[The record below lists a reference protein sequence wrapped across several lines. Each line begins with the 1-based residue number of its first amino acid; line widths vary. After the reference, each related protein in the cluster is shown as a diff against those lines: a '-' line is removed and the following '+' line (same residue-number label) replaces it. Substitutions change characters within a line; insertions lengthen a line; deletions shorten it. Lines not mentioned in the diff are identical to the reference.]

1 MPSGPLR
8 YRQNIQIKDRWRHVH
23 APAALK
29 LLESRNVQELTT
41 ARPRKLPARCLHLG
55 TLGGRILLLVAAALF
70 SIGLAVVLTKR
81 HAVVVLMGIEL
92 MLNAVN
98 LNLVAFSQYDPDRL
112 QGQLFSLF
120 VIVVAAA
127 EAAVALSL
135 VIQVYRHFRTVR
147 LDELTDLKQ

>member
-1 MPSGPLR
+1 M
-8 YRQNIQIKDRWRHVH
+8 I
-23 APAALK
+23 
-29 LLESRNVQELTT
+29 
-41 ARPRKLPARCLHLG
+41 
-55 TLGGRILLLVAAALF
+55 AAALF

-81 HAVVVLMGIEL
+81 HAVVVLMGVEL

-135 VIQVYRHFRTVR
+135 IIQVYRHFRTVR
-147 LDELTDLKQ
+147 LDELTDLQQ